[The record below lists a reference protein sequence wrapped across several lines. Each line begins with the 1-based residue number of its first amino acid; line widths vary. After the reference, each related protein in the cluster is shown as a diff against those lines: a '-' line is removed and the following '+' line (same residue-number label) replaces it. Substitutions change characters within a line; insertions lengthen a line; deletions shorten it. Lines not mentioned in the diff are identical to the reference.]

1 MLACDVFYRED
12 ISDAVTEAANQQL
25 RAVVG
30 DLDAQD
36 WARVIW
42 VEARHLITKDMLV
55 DHVHL
60 NEEGYRVWDAVLFPY
75 VAKYR
80 KAKYRKARRWKARH
94 SKAKILR
101 SSSQQTVERKRE
113 RSLQRLMTED
123 TKKSGRRCDRDGVF
137 CVKT

>member
-1 MLACDVFYRED
+1 VLACDVFYRED

-25 RAVVG
+25 RAVVSG
-30 DLDAQD
+30 LNTQD
-36 WARVIW
+36 RARVIS
-42 VEARHLITKDMLV
+42 VEARHLIMKDMLV

-80 KAKYRKARRWKARH
+80 KTRRWKARH
-94 SKAKILR
+94 RKAKTLR

-113 RSLQRLMTED
+113 RSLQRLVTKD

>member
-1 MLACDVFYRED
+1 VLACDVFYRED
-12 ISDAVTEAANQQL
+12 ISDAVTGAANQQL

-30 DLDAQD
+30 DLDAQN

-80 KAKYRKARRWKARH
+80 KVKYRKTRRWKARRWKARH

-101 SSSQQTVERKRE
+101 SSSQQTVEKEKRK
-113 RSLQRLMTED
+113 
-123 TKKSGRRCDRDGVF
+123 VIA
-137 CVKT
+137 KTNDKGYEQEWPALGS